1 VLHPAVRLLAW
12 CAAAVVVQLLDGYA
26 LAGAVAAAA
35 VAAVAASP
43 GRFRKLL
50 RRSRWLL
57 LAIAILFAWS
67 TPGVL
72 LVPDAGNWSPTTDG
86 VLLGLAHAARLVA
99 LVAALAVL
107 LETTPREDLVGAI
120 YALAAPLAA
129 LGMNRARLAVRLT
142 LVFQYAEAT
151 PASDWRAWL
160 GRPAPE
166 AKLQDRLL
174 LQRRPLRGADRLA
187 LALLAVGVA
196 VVGILV

>member
-1 VLHPAVRLLAW
+1 M
-12 CAAAVVVQLLDGYA
+12 VQLLDGYA
-26 LAGAVAAAA
+26 LAGAVAAAV

-43 GRFRKLL
+43 GRFRRLL

-86 VLLGLAHAARLVA
+86 VLLGLVHAARLVT

-107 LETTPREDLVGAI
+107 LETTPKEDLVGAI
-120 YALAAPLAA
+120 YALTAPLAA
-129 LGMNRARLAVRLT
+129 LGMSRARLAVRLM

-160 GRPAPE
+160 GRPAPD
-166 AKLQDRLL
+166 APQQDRLL
-174 LQRRPLRGADRLA
+174 LQRRSLRDVDRLA
-187 LALLAVGVA
+187 LALLIVGGA
-196 VVGILV
+196 LIGALA

>member
-1 VLHPAVRLLAW
+1 
-12 CAAAVVVQLLDGYA
+12 VVQLLDGYA
-26 LAGAVAAAA
+26 LAGAVVAAA
-35 VAAVAASP
+35 VVAVAASP

-86 VLLGLAHAARLVA
+86 VLLGLVHAVRLVS

-107 LETTPREDLVGAI
+107 LETTPKEDLVGAI

-129 LGMNRARLAVRLT
+129 LGVSRARLAVRLM

-151 PASDWRAWL
+151 PAADWRAWL
-160 GRPAPE
+160 GRPTPDA
-166 AKLQDRLL
+166 ARQDRLL
-174 LQRRPLRGADRLA
+174 LQRRPLRDIDRLA

-196 VVGILV
+196 VVGTLT

>member
-12 CAAAVVVQLLDGYA
+12 CAAAAVVQLLDGYA
-26 LAGAVAAAA
+26 LAGAVAAAV

-43 GRFRKLL
+43 GRFRRLL
-50 RRSRWLL
+50 KRSRWLL

-86 VLLGLAHAARLVA
+86 VLLGLVHAARLVT

-107 LETTPREDLVGAI
+107 LETTPKEDLVGAI
-120 YALAAPLAA
+120 YALTAPLAA
-129 LGMNRARLAVRLT
+129 IGMSRARLAVRLM

-151 PASDWRAWL
+151 PAADWRAWL
-160 GRPAPE
+160 GRPAPD
-166 AKLQDRLL
+166 APQQDRLL
-174 LQRRPLRGADRLA
+174 LQRRSLRDVDRLA
-187 LALLAVGVA
+187 LALLIVGGA
-196 VVGILV
+196 LVGALA

>member
-1 VLHPAVRLLAW
+1 MLHPAVRLLAW
-12 CAAAVVVQLLDGYA
+12 CAAAAVVQLLDGYA
-26 LAGAVAAAA
+26 LAGAVAAAV

-43 GRFRKLL
+43 GRFRRLL
-50 RRSRWLL
+50 KRSRWLL

-86 VLLGLAHAARLVA
+86 VLLGLVHAARLVT

-107 LETTPREDLVGAI
+107 LETTPKEDLVGAI
-120 YALAAPLAA
+120 YALTAPLAA
-129 LGMNRARLAVRLT
+129 IGMSRARLAVRLM

-160 GRPAPE
+160 GRPAPD
-166 AKLQDRLL
+166 APQQDRLL
-174 LQRRPLRGADRLA
+174 LQRRSLRDVDRLA
-187 LALLAVGVA
+187 LALLIVGGA
-196 VVGILV
+196 LVGALA

>member
-1 VLHPAVRLLAW
+1 MLHPAVRLLAW
-12 CAAAVVVQLLDGYA
+12 CAAAAVVQLLDGYA
-26 LAGAVAAAA
+26 LAGAVAAAV

-43 GRFRKLL
+43 GRFRRLL

-86 VLLGLAHAARLVA
+86 VLLGLVHAARLVT

-107 LETTPREDLVGAI
+107 LETTPKEDLVGAI
-120 YALAAPLAA
+120 YALTAPLAA
-129 LGMNRARLAVRLT
+129 IGMSRARLAVRLM

-151 PASDWRAWL
+151 PAADWRAWL
-160 GRPAPE
+160 GRPAPD
-166 AKLQDRLL
+166 APQQDRLL
-174 LQRRPLRGADRLA
+174 LQRRSLRDVDRLA
-187 LALLAVGVA
+187 LALLIVGGA
-196 VVGILV
+196 LVGTLA

>member
-1 VLHPAVRLLAW
+1 
-12 CAAAVVVQLLDGYA
+12 VVVQLLDGYA